1 MMRAIHGVLQQ
12 QVASGNVVTDGLVG
26 YWPTNEGA
34 GTTVGD
40 VVNGADAT
48 FVGSMQWSTGP
59 SGVAG
64 TAIEATADGSRAEVP
79 HANVPVISNAISICC
94 WWKPT
99 ADAEWQSLVS
109 KHVDGDAVPY
119 TMYYLNGGSAVG
131 SACRLSLNVNNS
143 LFGTPAQPVTKDAWH
158 HMVGTWESSSPIRCY
173 SDGVLL
179 GQTVNYSGS
188 IHNYTSVLAFCG
200 HGQITERWARG
211 PVAMIRLYN
220 RAISTSEIAEIR
232 NYESPPA

>member
-1 MMRAIHGVLQQ
+1 MRVIHGVMQQ

-59 SGVAG
+59 NGVAG

-79 HANVPVISNAISICC
+79 HANVPVISTAISICC

-99 ADAEWQSLVS
+99 ADANWHSLVS
-109 KHVDGDAVPY
+109 KHVDGDVSPF
-119 TMYYLNGGSAVG
+119 TMYYLNSGSVMGAK
-131 SACRLSLNVNNS
+131 CRLSININNLLAATIQQDVEKNV
-143 LFGTPAQPVTKDAWH
+143 WH
-158 HMVGTWESSSPIRCY
+158 HIVATWASSSPIRCY
-173 SDGVLL
+173 SDDVLL
-179 GQTVNYSGS
+179 DQTGNYSGLMQ
-188 IHNYTSVLAFCG
+188 NYTSVLAFCG
-200 HGQITERWARG
+200 HGQITNRWARG

-220 RAISTSEIAEIR
+220 RAISTSEMAEIR